1 MFALI
6 SPSETVTVLEERDG
20 LWFRTVKN
28 GRVCELT
35 ETPFEVA
42 QPLFWVPCADELK
55 VQFCYYNSDTNEIV
69 VTPEEPPPFEGIPTA
84 TV

>member
-6 SPSETVTVLEERDG
+6 SPNEAVIVLEARAGYFSPVEK
-20 LWFRTVKN
+20 L
-28 GRVCELT
+28 GRVCEFA
-35 ETPFEVA
+35 EVPFEVA
-42 QPLFWVPCADELK
+42 QPLFWVPCDAGLK
-55 VQFCYYNSDTNEIV
+55 AQFCYYNSDTNEIV

>member
-6 SPSETVTVLEERDG
+6 SPNETVVVLEEREG
-20 LWFRTVKN
+20 LYIQVAKK
-28 GRVCELT
+28 GRVCEFVDA
-35 ETPFEVA
+35 PFEVA
-42 QPLFWVPCADELK
+42 QPLFWVPCDAGLK
-55 VQFCYYNSDTNEIV
+55 AQFCYYNSDTNEIV